1 MPKYKKFKH
10 KNEENDIKVFSLGG
24 LGVVGMNM
32 YVIECGNEIMVM
44 DAGILFADDEVLGVD
59 YIIPDFTYL
68 KENQDKIVGLFIT
81 HGHEDHIGALPFLL
95 ESVSIPAIYACG
107 LAVGLIRNKM
117 MEYPDINYNLQLY
130 NADSEFKFKNFEI
143 SFFRTNHSIPDSFGI
158 AVKTR
163 LGYIVNTGD
172 FKFDFTPLGPKS
184 EYHKMTKL
192 GHEGVLCLLS
202 ESTNADIPQFS
213 PSERKI
219 SETFKQLFNRIEG
232 RIIVA
237 TFASNVYRVQQIIE
251 ASVASGRKV
260 VVFGHSMEKT
270 IEVATRLKYIDV
282 PKGTILNSRDFKK
295 QVETNHIT
303 ILCTG
308 SQGEPMAALSR
319 IANGTHKQIKLLP
332 NDTVIYSSKPIPGNE
347 QFINRNINKL
357 IHAGA
362 HVIKN
367 STLTDT
373 HTTGHAS
380 QDELRLML
388 SFMQPKYFVPIHGEP
403 SMLKDHKDI
412 AVGLGIPSENCFI
425 LESGD
430 VLRFNKKGVKVVKN
444 GVPANDV
451 YLDSE
456 LNIVE
461 SNILKDRQIL
471 SDDGVISMLCL
482 INKNKK
488 QVSNLSIETKGF
500 IDTATSNE
508 IEELIKSKAIEFL
521 NESISNTKILNTEK
535 IRKNIII
542 LLNNY
547 IYQKIG
553 RRPLIVAVIRVK

>member
-1 MPKYKKFKH
+1 
-10 KNEENDIKVFSLGG
+10 
-24 LGVVGMNM
+24 
-32 YVIECGNEIMVM
+32 
-44 DAGILFADDEVLGVD
+44 
-59 YIIPDFTYL
+59 
-68 KENQDKIVGLFIT
+68 
-81 HGHEDHIGALPFLL
+81 
-95 ESVSIPAIYACG
+95 
-107 LAVGLIRNKM
+107 

-282 PKGTILNSRDFKK
+282 PKGTILNSREFKK

-308 SQGEPMAALSR
+308 SQGEPLAALSR
-319 IANGTHKQIKLLP
+319 VANGSHKTIKLIP
-332 NDTVIYSSKPIPGNE
+332 GDTIIFSSSPIPGNQE
-347 QFINRNINKL
+347 GVNRTINQLFKN
-357 IHAGA
+357 GA
-362 HVIKN
+362 NVITH
-367 STLTDT
+367 SPITDT
-373 HTTGHAS
+373 HTSGHAS
-380 QDELRLML
+380 IGEQKLLLTLLKPE
-388 SFMQPKYFVPIHGEP
+388 YFIPIHGEYRMQ
-403 SMLKDHKDI
+403 SKVILSTTGILI
-412 AVGLGIPSENCFI
+412 AVPTIYFF
-425 LESGD
+425 
-430 VLRFNKKGVKVVKN
+430 V
-444 GVPANDV
+444 
-451 YLDSE
+451 
-456 LNIVE
+456 
-461 SNILKDRQIL
+461 
-471 SDDGVISMLCL
+471 
-482 INKNKK
+482 
-488 QVSNLSIETKGF
+488 
-500 IDTATSNE
+500 
-508 IEELIKSKAIEFL
+508 IEF
-521 NESISNTKILNTEK
+521 THKIV
-535 IRKNIII
+535 
-542 LLNNY
+542 LL
-547 IYQKIG
+547 
-553 RRPLIVAVIRVK
+553 LW